1 MFFAFYGFYWAKNPS
16 RHEFPTVY
24 ATFWG
29 SCPNNNLQMVDSWIM
44 LVLLLFLPWSAKYFL
59 IFKKLAN
66 MAAITAIPKIVSFL
80 NFVQQSHENDT

>member
-1 MFFAFYGFYWAKNPS
+1 MGFIGLRILQDMS
-16 RHEFPTVY
+16 SQQRMLLL
-24 ATFWG
+24 G

-59 IFKKLAN
+59 IFKKLAY
-66 MAAITAIPKIVSFL
+66 MAAITAIPKIVPFL